1 MQTHSPL
8 GMSSASRYIKCP
20 GSVRLAWGVQDEE
33 SEYAS
38 EGTRAHA
45 LAERCL
51 KDGSDAW
58 EHGLEFDKDTID
70 AVQVYL
76 SAVREAHPDRNQGN
90 FFVERR
96 FHCPDLH
103 ELFYGTSDCTY
114 VDSPAR
120 TLHVWDYK
128 HGVGISVEVAENPQ
142 LMGYGMGMLASLQ
155 LWDAVDE
162 VVLHVV
168 QPRGFHGDGPVREW
182 RISVD
187 GLIEWWKYVL
197 RPAMVEAET
206 STETASGEHCRF
218 CPARARNCP
227 QIAKDM
233 EELEELMK
241 QFEGGTAEALTDAQ
255 VARFMDLLAVAKIA
269 AAAANKT
276 AYERM
281 QAGGTIPGYKLVSGK
296 ANRIWKADAEKE
308 AVARFG
314 DRAFEPKE
322 LKSPASIEKLP
333 LGKDF
338 AAQYA
343 YKPDVGLVVAKATD
357 GRKTVDNKVK
367 SLFTDVTKG
376 AKV

>member
-1 MQTHSPL
+1 
-8 GMSSASRYIKCP
+8 
-20 GSVRLAWGVQDEE
+20 
-33 SEYAS
+33 
-38 EGTRAHA
+38 
-45 LAERCL
+45 
-51 KDGSDAW
+51 
-58 EHGLEFDKDTID
+58 
-70 AVQVYL
+70 
-76 SAVREAHPDRNQGN
+76 
-90 FFVERR
+90 
-96 FHCPDLH
+96 
-103 ELFYGTSDCTY
+103 
-114 VDSPAR
+114 
-120 TLHVWDYK
+120 
-128 HGVGISVEVAENPQ
+128 
-142 LMGYGMGMLASLQ
+142 
-155 LWDAVDE
+155 
-162 VVLHVV
+162 
-168 QPRGFHGDGPVREW
+168 
-182 RISVD
+182 
-187 GLIEWWKYVL
+187 
-197 RPAMVEAET
+197 
-206 STETASGEHCRF
+206 
-218 CPARARNCP
+218 
-227 QIAKDM
+227 M

-281 QAGGTIPGYKLVSGK
+281 QAGVAIPGYKLVSGK